1 MHSVKMTSDQKF
13 WKFIFE
19 DDLDFYEKYTI
30 NLLDEDQKHFFDDNP
45 DFMLDYPVSRSM
57 VYLLKDPVYRRLLRK
72 IKEYEEDNEVEDQK
86 KYR

>member
-30 NLLDEDQKHFFDDNP
+30 NLLDEDQKHFL
-45 DFMLDYPVSRSM
+45 MTILI
-57 VYLLKDPVYRRLLRK
+57 LCWIIL
-72 IKEYEEDNEVEDQK
+72 
-86 KYR
+86 

>member
-30 NLLDEDQKHFFDDNP
+30 NLLDDNP